1 VHAVEEGRRIYS
13 NIQKGACYLLSSNFA
28 EVAILFTAVVI
39 LDFPI
44 VPLLALQI
52 LFVNLVTDEFP
63 ALGLTVEPAA
73 KGIMQMPPRDPE
85 ENILSKRIML
95 YTIGITS
102 TIFIGT
108 FALFAWMWNT
118 AQDLPITERT
128 ALAQTT
134 TFATLITFELFNA
147 LNSRSLEQSIFRAG
161 LFINK
166 RLHLAVSGSF
176 IAMVLAIYWQ
186 PLSSVFKTAPLGF
199 ETWIRILVVSSS
211 VVIVAELMKKFI
223 RLKS

>member
-1 VHAVEEGRRIYS
+1 
-13 NIQKGACYLLSSNFA
+13 
-28 EVAILFTAVVI
+28 VVI

-73 KGIMQMPPRDPE
+73 KDIMRMPPRDPK
-85 ENILSKRIML
+85 ENILTKRIVL
-95 YTIGITS
+95 YTIGVTS

-108 FALFAWMWNT
+108 FGLFAWTWDSM
-118 AQDLPITERT
+118 QHLPFAERT

-147 LNSRSLEQSIFRAG
+147 LNSRSIEKSIFRTG
-161 LFINK
+161 HLTNK
-166 RLHLAVSGSF
+166 RLLLALFGSV
-176 IAMVLAIYWQ
+176 IAMMLAIYWEPMQ
-186 PLSSVFKTAPLGF
+186 AVFKTASLGY
-199 ETWIRILVVSSS
+199 EAWVRILLVSST
-211 VVIVAELMKKFI
+211 VVVAAEIMKMLN
-223 RLKS
+223 RRRTLQ